1 MSVAFADIQ
10 KYNYNINDSVTTFLV
25 INYHQ
30 IVNDTNHNGGE
41 YISSLFNQ
49 LSIENKQEKINQMKE
64 IMKSDMMQFDK
75 IRKIKQE
82 ILLLK

>member
-1 MSVAFADIQ
+1 MSVVFADIQ